1 MRDSELN
8 SVVDAASLEL
18 AMEPLPDDQ
27 CPQGPVSTGVAVVAV
42 TDAYEVGV
50 WEHEAGTSTD
60 IETDEVF
67 VVLSGSGRV
76 LLEDGGVLDLRPG
89 TVGVLAAGTRTVW
102 EIDEPLRKVWITE
115 R

>member
-8 SVVDAASLEL
+8 FVVSSSEVEL
-18 AMEPLPDDQ
+18 DMEALPDVQSPD
-27 CPQGPVSTGVAVVAV
+27 GPVRTGVAVVAI

-50 WEHEAGTSTD
+50 WEHEVGRSTD

-67 VVLSGSGRV
+67 VVISGSGRV
-76 LLEDGGVLDLRPG
+76 LLEDGGVLPLEAG
-89 TVGVLAAGTRTVW
+89 TVGILAAGTRTVW
-102 EIDEPLRKVWITE
+102 EIDQPLRKVWITE

>member
-8 SVVDAASLEL
+8 SVVDAPSVSVAL
-18 AMEPLPDDQ
+18 EPLPEGQ
-27 CPQGPVSTGVAVVAV
+27 CPDGPVSTGSSVLAI

-50 WEHEAGTSTD
+50 WEHTVGRSTD

-67 VVLSGSGRV
+67 VVLSGTGRV
-76 LLEDGGVLDLRPG
+76 TLEDGGVLELKPG

-102 EIDEPLRKVWITE
+102 EIDQPLRKVWITE

>member
-8 SVVDAASLEL
+8 SVVDAAAVPLP
-18 AMEPLPDDQ
+18 MQPLPDAQ
-27 CPQGPVSTGVAVVAV
+27 CPQGPVSTGVAVVAI

-67 VVLSGSGRV
+67 VVLSGTGRI

-89 TVGVLAAGTRTVW
+89 VVGVLAVGTRTVW

>member
-8 SVVDAASLEL
+8 SVVDAS
-18 AMEPLPDDQ
+18 AMPLSMQPLPDAQ
-27 CPQGPVSTGVAVVAV
+27 CPKGPVSTGVAVVAI

-50 WEHEAGTSTD
+50 WEHEVGTSTD

-67 VVLSGSGRV
+67 VVLSGTGRV

-89 TVGVLAAGTRTVW
+89 VAGVLAAGTRTVW